1 MVRHFI
7 ETNTITPKNNSSKT
21 PHLRGF
27 FIFDTMRNTVAL
39 IISLILLVGCSF
51 NPDPIRS
58 AFKEDDFLRSIVKD
72 KDNYEI
78 QILYTEVSKNN
89 LGQTE
94 FSDFKFQLNDEK
106 YFYPASTI
114 KLPIA
119 VMALSKINEL
129 RAKGS
134 TISPKSKIKL
144 SLINNNQEIILK
156 DSITSFQNL
165 IADVFLVSDN
175 SASNVLIDFIGYN
188 YFNSS
193 MSNLGFENT
202 YLNHKFNPDPFVDS
216 TWVISTLDNEII
228 SSNANQITV
237 LATSNIFN
245 LKKGEKRFID
255 GEIKNES
262 LDFSS
267 KNRSSLTD
275 MHNIIKNL
283 IYPEISFSKF
293 NLNVE
298 DYDFLR
304 YWMSRFTYEDLGAK
318 YIGDA
323 KFFNSYNKFFIH
335 GTDTILNNTDIRV
348 YNKIGQAYG
357 TSTDSGYIKNYK
369 EDVEFFLTATIYTN
383 KNKIIN
389 DNIYEYGETAIPFLS
404 RLSKALYK
412 NLLD

>member
-7 ETNTITPKNNSSKT
+7 ETNTIIYKTTYEKT

-27 FIFDTMRNTVAL
+27 FIFDIMRNIVVI
-39 IISLILLVGCSF
+39 IISLLLFASCSF
-51 NPDPIRS
+51 NPNPIRS
-58 AFKEDDFLRSIVKD
+58 AFKKDDFLRRILKD
-72 KDNYEI
+72 KDKYEI
-78 QILYTEVSKNN
+78 QILYTEVSKNT

-94 FSDFKFQLNDEK
+94 FTDFEFQLNDQK

-119 VMALSKINEL
+119 VMTLSKINEL
-129 RAKGS
+129 RAVGS
-134 TISPKSKIKL
+134 NISLKSKINL
-144 SLINNNQEIILK
+144 SLINNKKEIIVK

-216 TWVISTLDNEII
+216 SWIITNIDNDTI
-228 SSNANQITV
+228 SSDKNKITV
-237 LATSNIFN
+237 SASSDISN
-245 LKKGEKRFID
+245 LKKGNKRFIN
-255 GEIKNES
+255 GEIINEP
-262 LDFSS
+262 LDFFS

-283 IYPEISFSKF
+283 IYPEVTLSKF

-298 DYDFLR
+298 DYDFIR
-304 YWMSRFTYEDLGAK
+304 YWMSRFTFEDLGAK
-318 YIGDA
+318 YIGDE

-335 GTDTILNNTDIRV
+335 GMDTILNNTDIRV

-357 TSTDSGYIKNYK
+357 TSTDSAYIKNYK

-383 KNKIIN
+383 ENKIIN
-389 DNIYEYGETAIPFLS
+389 DDIYEYRETAIPFLS
-404 RLSKALYK
+404 KLSKAIYK
-412 NLLD
+412 DLLD

>member
-1 MVRHFI
+1 
-7 ETNTITPKNNSSKT
+7 
-21 PHLRGF
+21 
-27 FIFDTMRNTVAL
+27 MRKVSVL
-39 IISLILLVGCSF
+39 IISILLLISCSLRS
-51 NPDPIRS
+51 DPIKS
-58 AFKEDDFLRSIVKD
+58 AFLEDEFLRKILKD
-72 KDNYEI
+72 KDDYEI
-78 QILYTEVSKNN
+78 QILYTEVSKNSV
-89 LGQTE
+89 GQTE
-94 FSDFKFQLNDEK
+94 FSDFHFQLNDEK
-106 YFYPASTI
+106 YFYPASTV

-119 VMALSKINEL
+119 VLTLSKINEL
-129 RAKGS
+129 KAEGAN
-134 TISPKSKIKL
+134 ISPKSKIKL
-144 SLINNNQEIILK
+144 SLINNKKEIILK

-193 MSNLGFENT
+193 MSNLGFANT

-216 TWVISTLDNEII
+216 SWIISSLDNEII
-228 SSNANQITV
+228 SSKENQITV
-237 LATSNIFN
+237 LASSNISN
-245 LKKGEKRFID
+245 LKKGEKRFIN

-262 LDFSS
+262 LDFST

-275 MHNIIKNL
+275 MHNIMKNL
-283 IYPEISFSKF
+283 IYPETALSKF

-318 YIGDA
+318 YIGDS

-335 GTDTILNNTDIRV
+335 GTDTILNNTDVRV

-357 TSTDSGYIKNYK
+357 TSTDSAYIKNYK
-369 EDVEFFLTATIYTN
+369 EDLEFFLTATIYTN

-389 DNIYEYGETAIPFLS
+389 DNIYEYGDTAIPFLS
-404 RLSKALYK
+404 KLSKALYK

>member
-1 MVRHFI
+1 
-7 ETNTITPKNNSSKT
+7 
-21 PHLRGF
+21 
-27 FIFDTMRNTVAL
+27 MRNTVAL

-58 AFKEDDFLRSIVKD
+58 VFKEDDFLRSIIKD

-78 QILYTEVSKNN
+78 QILYTEVSKNSI
-89 LGQTE
+89 GQSE
-94 FSDFKFQLNDEK
+94 FSDFQFQLNDEK

-129 RAKGS
+129 RAEGS

-188 YFNSS
+188 YFNLS
-193 MSNLGFENT
+193 MSNSGFENT

-216 TWVISTLDNEII
+216 TWIISTLDNEII

-237 LATSNIFN
+237 LASSNISN

-283 IYPEISFSKF
+283 IYPEISITNF

-304 YWMSRFTYEDLGAK
+304 YWMSRFTHEDLGAK

-323 KFFNSYNKFFIH
+323 KFFKSYNKFFIH

-357 TSTDSGYIKNYK
+357 TSTDSAYIKNYK